1 MDLNW
6 CSPIGHVSF
15 LWLLSKIWFVFGFQK
30 FNYDASWPEFLWVYS
45 VCSASWIC
53 RFVCFLGHVWR
64 VFSHISLN
72 NLSATLSSSILR
84 LWWFECWIFCNYS
97 PHPGGSAHFF
107 FFWYFLSIVSVVRNL
122 LICAQIHWLYPRS
135 SLLSHWAHP
144 LRFSLKIFLLFL
156 KLYNV
161 LWFFQKITLNFAKI
175 VYCFHLFQENF

>member
-1 MDLNW
+1 MPHPSDLHDFRWKIHCDLMDLNW

-107 FFWYFLSIVSVVRNL
+107 FFFLVFSLHCFSCAKSINLCSNSLIVSSIIFTL
-122 LICAQIHWLYPRS
+122 SLS
-135 SLLSHWAHP
+135 SSTEV
-144 LRFSLKIFLLFL
+144 FFKNISVIF
-156 KLYNV
+156 K
-161 LWFFQKITLNFAKI
+161 TL
-175 VYCFHLFQENF
+175 